1 MQSQQKKNRQA
12 RCPLTQFRADE
23 PLESVHIDFLGP
35 LSKTEQGN
43 DHILMILDQ
52 FTKWVECIP
61 LPNQTAEMT
70 AQAIVRDFFTRFG
83 YPFQILSDQGRNL
96 KSKLFSA
103 LCEAMQIHKTKTTPY
118 RPSCNDQVEQCK
130 I

>member
-1 MQSQQKKNRQA
+1 MLLPVMCAVTTKKKNRQA

-23 PLESVHIDFLGP
+23 PLERVHIDFLGP

-43 DHILMILDQ
+43 DHILMIVDQ
-52 FTKWVECIP
+52 YTKWVECIP

-70 AQAIVRDFFTRFG
+70 TQAIVRDFFTRFG

-96 KSKLFSA
+96 
-103 LCEAMQIHKTKTTPY
+103 
-118 RPSCNDQVEQCK
+118 
-130 I
+130 